1 MMLKEMMNTRQA
13 VKSVEGYNT
22 LSRREQDKIAEE
34 SGLLICW
41 IFGPMLL
48 LIPLYFLLPEAWFEN
63 CLGSAT
69 FLSIAGL
76 FVGLYQVEKNRQI
89 QDEGSAI
96 GAALVFF
103 FVVFGFGC
111 LWQVHFLLAIAF
123 AVALIWYAKVY
134 ITEADKY
141 NKYIREVKGKF
152 IGYYCRFPKTKYP
165 EIVALFKI
173 HGIKRMD
180 VCIYKEPMLTNLP
193 YQNEYERLTKQ
204 MEAEQGAYAEKLFE
218 PVVKHFLDVTGLEIG
233 KTYTL
238 KQHPVIRSK
247 ISYLVTLT
255 DNLSSENGF
264 VTTKEGL
271 SFFAEEERKRKE
283 EADRIFQEAEK
294 KRQED
299 AARKQQEQ

>member
-1 MMLKEMMNTRQA
+1 MLKKMMNTRQA

-22 LSRREQDKIAEE
+22 LSRREQDKIAGE

-41 IFGPMLL
+41 IFGPILL
-48 LIPLYFLLPEAWFEN
+48 LIPLYFLLPEIWFEN
-63 CLGSAT
+63 CLWSAVV
-69 FLSIAGL
+69 LSIAGL
-76 FVGLYQVEKNRQI
+76 FVGLYQVEKNCQI

-103 FVVFGFGC
+103 FVVFGFGG

-123 AVALIWYAKVY
+123 AAALIWYAKVY

-141 NKYIREVKGKF
+141 NKYTREVKGKF

-180 VCIYKEPMLTNLP
+180 VCIYKEPMLTDLP
-193 YQNEYERLTKQ
+193 YRNEYERLTKQ

-218 PVVKHFLDVTGLEIG
+218 PAVKHFLDVTGLEIG
-233 KTYTL
+233 EVYTL

-247 ISYLVTLT
+247 ISYLATLT

-264 VTTKEGL
+264 VTTEEGL
-271 SFFAEEERKRKE
+271 SFLQRKKGNGR
-283 EADRIFQEAEK
+283 K
-294 KRQED
+294 KRTESF
-299 AARKQQEQ
+299 RKQRRSDRKMLQENI

>member
-22 LSRREQDKIAEE
+22 LSRREQDKIARE

-123 AVALIWYAKVY
+123 AAALIWYAKVY

-141 NKYIREVKGKF
+141 NS
-152 IGYYCRFPKTKYP
+152 T
-165 EIVALFKI
+165 
-173 HGIKRMD
+173 
-180 VCIYKEPMLTNLP
+180 
-193 YQNEYERLTKQ
+193 
-204 MEAEQGAYAEKLFE
+204 
-218 PVVKHFLDVTGLEIG
+218 
-233 KTYTL
+233 
-238 KQHPVIRSK
+238 
-247 ISYLVTLT
+247 
-255 DNLSSENGF
+255 
-264 VTTKEGL
+264 
-271 SFFAEEERKRKE
+271 
-283 EADRIFQEAEK
+283 
-294 KRQED
+294 
-299 AARKQQEQ
+299 

>member
-22 LSRREQDKIAEE
+22 LSRREQDKIAGE

-111 LWQVHFLLAIAF
+111 LWQVQFPSCDCICGCTDL
-123 AVALIWYAKVY
+123 VCKGVY
-134 ITEADKY
+134 NRSRQIQQVHKRS
-141 NKYIREVKGKF
+141 KREV
-152 IGYYCRFPKTKYP
+152 YR
-165 EIVALFKI
+165 VL
-173 HGIKRMD
+173 
-180 VCIYKEPMLTNLP
+180 LP
-193 YQNEYERLTKQ
+193 
-204 MEAEQGAYAEKLFE
+204 
-218 PVVKHFLDVTGLEIG
+218 V
-233 KTYTL
+233 
-238 KQHPVIRSK
+238 
-247 ISYLVTLT
+247 
-255 DNLSSENGF
+255 SENQ
-264 VTTKEGL
+264 V
-271 SFFAEEERKRKE
+271 S
-283 EADRIFQEAEK
+283 
-294 KRQED
+294 
-299 AARKQQEQ
+299 